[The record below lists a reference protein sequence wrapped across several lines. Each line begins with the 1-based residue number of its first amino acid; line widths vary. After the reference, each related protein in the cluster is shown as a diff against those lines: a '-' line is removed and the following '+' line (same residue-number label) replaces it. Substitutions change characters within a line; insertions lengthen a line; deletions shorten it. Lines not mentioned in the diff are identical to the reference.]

1 MKIRTRSTTREIK
14 EYFTETELN
23 ILGAALEKLAEYHE
37 DKADIRNETG
47 VSTNYIAQHKKA
59 AYDVRELKISLEL

>member
-1 MKIRTRSTTREIK
+1 MNKEARAEILR

-23 ILGAALEKLAEYHE
+23 IMGAALETLAVYHE

-47 VSTNYIAQHKKA
+47 VNTNYKEQHKKA
-59 AYDVRELKISLEL
+59 GFVVRELKIGLGL